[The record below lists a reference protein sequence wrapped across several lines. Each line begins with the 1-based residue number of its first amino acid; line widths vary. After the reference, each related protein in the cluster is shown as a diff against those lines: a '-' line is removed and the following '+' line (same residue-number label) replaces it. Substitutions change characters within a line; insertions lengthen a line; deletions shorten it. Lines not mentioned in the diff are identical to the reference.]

1 MMSCRVK
8 VGNRIWAMSRKRF
21 QGLLQL
27 ASEQMPMGIY
37 AVEKRGYAE
46 LMNQKCASKSQLK
59 RAKRGWKAQ
68 GY

>member
-1 MMSCRVK
+1 
-8 VGNRIWAMSRKRF
+8 MSRKRF